1 MNAIKSIFR
10 WLFRQG
16 FVFVLIVAALA
27 FHQFAWPMIADGAA
41 QSAVASEWKSPAEI
55 RAELRALKQ
64 QTIEDLEASQ
74 NELLT
79 KSGSALTAALEDRR
93 KELAV
98 VDEQLDQRQ
107 GVFASVRPTA
117 IIAREQLKLRKA
129 RLSAEIDLLNSVK
142 NREAAQLK
150 LSTITYPSETA
161 VSRTARACNSANAA
175 VKAFNDLTPAERRA
189 RDLVF
194 GTAEKLTQSA
204 SNECGRYK
212 ARASQRTAGLAA
224 GRAAREKLAKS
235 NDALLLVQEDI
246 TSRLRRYSPDVTNQT
261 IQALL
266 LKALLIL
273 AGIIALP
280 FIIRALFYYVLAPI
294 AERRASI
301 RLSVPGGGT
310 VPIPPAELARVSIPI
325 TLARGEELL
334 VRQDYLQ
341 TSSLSGRKDTRW
353 LLDYGHVLSSI
364 ASGLTFLTRI
374 RGEGETTTISAVR
387 DAFAELTQLTL
398 PVGTACVLH
407 PRALVAVV
415 QPEGQ
420 PLRITSHWRLLSLNA
435 WLTLQLRY
443 LVFHGP
449 GSLIVKGG
457 RGIRVERAERGRIFG
472 QDQLVGFSADLDYS
486 VTRTETFAPYFFGH
500 EQLFKD
506 KVEQGCGILI
516 IEEAPLS
523 SQQGGGVRRG
533 LEGSLDAGMK
543 AFGL

>member
-1 MNAIKSIFR
+1 MNAIKSIFG

-16 FVFVLIVAALA
+16 FLFVLIVAALA
-27 FHQFAWPMIADGAA
+27 FHQLVWPMIAGGGA
-41 QSAVASEWKSPAEI
+41 QSAITSEWKSPADI
-55 RAELRALKQ
+55 RAELNALKQ
-64 QTIEDLEASQ
+64 QTTDDLEASQ
-74 NELLT
+74 SELLAKT
-79 KSGSALTAALEDRR
+79 GSALTAALQEKRE
-93 KELAV
+93 ELAAV
-98 VDEQLDQRQ
+98 EVQLDQRQ

-117 IIAREQLKLRKA
+117 IIAREKLKLRRA
-129 RLSAEIDLLNSVK
+129 RLSAEIDLLNALK
-142 NREAAQLK
+142 NREAAQLALNK
-150 LSTITYPSETA
+150 ITYPSETS
-161 VSRTARACNSANAA
+161 VSRAAKACKSANAA
-175 VKAFNDLTPAERRA
+175 VQAFNDLTAAERTA

-194 GTAEKLTQSA
+194 GTAEELTQSA
-204 SNECGRYK
+204 RDECGRYK
-212 ARASQRTAGLAA
+212 ARASQREAGLAA
-224 GRAAREKLAKS
+224 GKTAREQLEKS
-235 NDALLLVQEDI
+235 NGALARVQEGI
-246 TSRLRRYSPDVTNQT
+246 TTRLSAYSPDVTNQT

-301 RLSVPGGGT
+301 RISVPGGGKL
-310 VPIPPAELARVSIPI
+310 PIPPAELSRVSIPI
-325 TLARGEELL
+325 TLGRGEELL

-364 ASGLTFLTRI
+364 ASGLSFLTRI
-374 RGEGETTTISAVR
+374 RGEGETTTVSAVR
-387 DAFAELTQLTL
+387 DSFAELTQVML
-398 PVGTACVLH
+398 PAGAACVLH

-415 QPEGQ
+415 QTEGQ

-449 GSLIVKGG
+449 GSLVVKGG
-457 RGIRVERAERGRIFG
+457 RGIRVERAQSGRIFG
-472 QDQLVGFSADLDYS
+472 QNQLVGFSADLNYS
-486 VTRTETFAPYFFGH
+486 VTRTETFAPYFFGR

-506 KVEQGCGILI
+506 KVEQGSGILI

-533 LEGSLDAGMK
+533 LEGTLDAGMK

>member
-1 MNAIKSIFR
+1 MNAIKSIFG

-27 FHQFAWPMIADGAA
+27 FHQLVWPMIAGGGA
-41 QSAVASEWKSPAEI
+41 QSAITSEWRSPADI
-55 RAELRALKQ
+55 RAELNTLKQ
-64 QTIEDLEASQ
+64 DTIADLEASQ
-74 NELLT
+74 SELLT
-79 KSGSALTAALEDRR
+79 KSGRALTAALEDRR
-93 KELAV
+93 KKLAV
-98 VDEQLDQRQ
+98 VDEQLDQHQ

-117 IIAREQLKLRKA
+117 IIAREQLKLTKA
-129 RLSAEIDLLNSVK
+129 RLSAEIDLLSSTEK
-142 NREAAQLK
+142 REAAQLALK
-150 LSTITYPSETA
+150 TIKYPSETA
-161 VSRTARACNSANAA
+161 VSRAARACNSANAA
-175 VKAFNDLTPAERRA
+175 VRTFNNLTPAERTA
-189 RDLVF
+189 RNLVF
-194 GTAEKLTQSA
+194 AAAEKLTQSA
-204 SNECGRYK
+204 KVECGRYR
-212 ARASQRTAGLAA
+212 ARSSQRTAGLAA
-224 GRAAREKLAKS
+224 GKAAQEQLKKS
-235 NDALLLVQEDI
+235 NNELLRVQEGI
-246 TSRLRRYSPDVTNQT
+246 ATRLSAYSPDVTNQT
-261 IQALL
+261 IQSLL

-273 AGIIALP
+273 VGIIALP
-280 FIIRALFYYVLAPI
+280 FIIRALFYYILAPL

-301 RLSVPGGGT
+301 RISVLGGGT
-310 VPIPPAELARVSIPI
+310 VPIPPTELSRVSIPI

-341 TSSLSGRKDTRW
+341 TSSISGRKDTRW

-364 ASGLTFLTRI
+364 ASGLSFLTRI
-374 RGEGETTTISAVR
+374 RGEGETTTVSAVR
-387 DAFAELTQLTL
+387 DAFAELTQLRL
-398 PVGTACVLH
+398 PAGAACVLH

-449 GSLIVKGG
+449 GTLIVKGG

-472 QDQLVGFSADLDYS
+472 QDQLVGFSADLNYS
-486 VTRTETFAPYFFGH
+486 VTRTETFAPYFFGR

-506 KVEQGCGILI
+506 KVEQGSGILI

-523 SQQGGGVRRG
+523 SQNGGIRRG
-533 LEGSLDAGMK
+533 LEGTLDAGMK

>member
-1 MNAIKSIFR
+1 MNAIKSVFG
-10 WLFRQG
+10 WLFRHG
-16 FVFVLIVAALA
+16 FLFVLIVAALA
-27 FHQFAWPMIADGAA
+27 FHQLVWPMVSGGSA
-41 QSAVASEWKSPAEI
+41 QSAITSEWKSPAEI
-55 RAELRALKQ
+55 RAELDTLKQ
-64 QTIEDLEASQ
+64 QTVEDMQASRG
-74 NELLT
+74 ELVAI
-79 KSGSALTAALEDRR
+79 SGSALTAALADRR
-93 KELAV
+93 EELATV
-98 VDEQLDQRQ
+98 EEQLDQRQ
-107 GVFASVRPTA
+107 GIFASVRPTA

-142 NREAAQLK
+142 QRETARLA

-161 VSRTARACNSANAA
+161 VSSAARACNSANAA
-175 VKAFNDLTPAERRA
+175 ARAFNNLTPAERRA

-194 GTAEKLTQSA
+194 GTAESLTQSVI
-204 SNECGRYK
+204 NECGRYQ
-212 ARASQRTAGLAA
+212 ARASQREAGLAA
-224 GRAAREKLAKS
+224 GRAAREQLEKS
-235 NDALLLVQEDI
+235 SDALALMQKEI
-246 TSRLRRYSPDVTNQT
+246 TTRLSAYSPDVTNQT

-280 FIIRALFYYVLAPI
+280 FIIRTIFYYVLAPI

-301 RLSVPGGGT
+301 RISVPGGGN
-310 VPIPPAELARVSIPI
+310 VPIPPAELSRVSIPI
-325 TLARGEELL
+325 TLASGEELL

-353 LLDYGHVLSSI
+353 LLDYRHILSSI
-364 ASGLTFLTRI
+364 ASGLSFLTRI
-374 RGEGETTTISAVR
+374 RGEGETTTVSAVR
-387 DAFAELTQLTL
+387 DSFAELAQVTL
-398 PVGTACVLH
+398 PVGAACVLH

-472 QDQLVGFSADLDYS
+472 QDQLVGFSADLNYS
-486 VTRTETFAPYFFGH
+486 VTRTETFAPYFFGRD
-500 EQLFKD
+500 QLFKD
-506 KVEQGCGILI
+506 KVEQGSGILI
-516 IEEAPLS
+516 IEEAPFS
-523 SQQGGGVRRG
+523 SQQGGIRRG
-533 LEGSLDAGMK
+533 LEGTLDAGMK

>member
-1 MNAIKSIFR
+1 MNAIKSIFG
-10 WLFRQG
+10 WLFRHG
-16 FVFVLIVAALA
+16 FLFVLIVAALA
-27 FHQFAWPMIADGAA
+27 FHQLVWPMIASGGA
-41 QSAVASEWKSPAEI
+41 QSAITSEWKSPAEI
-55 RAELRALKQ
+55 RAELNTLKQ
-64 QTIEDLEASQ
+64 QTVEDMEASQ
-74 NELLT
+74 GELVA

-93 KELAV
+93 EELAAV
-98 VDEQLDQRQ
+98 EQQLDQRQ
-107 GVFASVRPTA
+107 GIFASVRPTA

-129 RLSAEIDLLNSVK
+129 RLSAEIDLLTSVEQ
-142 NREAAQLK
+142 RESARLA
-150 LSTITYPSETA
+150 LSTITYPSEAA
-161 VSRTARACNSANAA
+161 VSSAARACNSANAA
-175 VKAFNDLTPAERRA
+175 ARAFNDLTPAERRA
-189 RDLVF
+189 RNMVF
-194 GTAEKLTQSA
+194 GTADKLTQSA
-204 SNECGRYK
+204 KDECGRYT
-212 ARASQRTAGLAA
+212 ARASQREAGLAA
-224 GRAAREKLAKS
+224 GRAARAELEKS
-235 NDALLLVQEDI
+235 NDALALMQEGI
-246 TSRLRRYSPDVTNQT
+246 SSRLSAYSPDVTNQT

-280 FIIRALFYYVLAPI
+280 FIIRTLFYYVLAPI

-301 RLSVPGGGT
+301 RISVPGGGK
-310 VPIPPAELARVSIPI
+310 VPIPPTELSRVSIPI
-325 TLARGEELL
+325 ILGSGEELL

-353 LLDYGHVLSSI
+353 LLDYRHVLSSS
-364 ASGLTFLTRI
+364 ASGLSFLTRI
-374 RGEGETTTISAVR
+374 RGEGETTTVSAVR
-387 DAFAELTQLTL
+387 DAFAELTQVTL
-398 PVGTACVLH
+398 PAGAACVLH

-457 RGIRVERAERGRIFG
+457 RGIRVEQAERGRIFG
-472 QDQLVGFSADLDYS
+472 QDQLVGFSADLNYS
-486 VTRTETFAPYFFGH
+486 VTRTETFAPYFFGR

-506 KVEQGCGILI
+506 KVEQGSGILI

-523 SQQGGGVRRG
+523 SQQGGIRRG
-533 LEGSLDAGMK
+533 LEGTLDAGMK